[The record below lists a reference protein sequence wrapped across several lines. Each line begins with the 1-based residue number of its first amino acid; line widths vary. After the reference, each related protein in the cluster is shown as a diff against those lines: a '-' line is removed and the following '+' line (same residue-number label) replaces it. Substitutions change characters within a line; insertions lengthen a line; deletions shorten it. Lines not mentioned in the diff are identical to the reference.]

1 MATYGFVHGAAL
13 TPSDLARREETKRL
27 ALSLGHTPSTWKA
40 AGHVYHVYP
49 DAYEA
54 SPDRSVLP
62 PPPPRV
68 VEASAQRTRPETTPV
83 TPAGTLLPDTHADTL
98 LRMWL
103 SPIGARPA
111 STALLLVGQSLWSPV
126 LNGLRGH
133 SPARLYPTTYGDR
146 GLSVTELP
154 IDLTTLSVF
163 RSLTCHANIIVITMP
178 NIAAVAAFAAQRWPL
193 LRDAMPQHSFVFTSP
208 DSGAAELPSRI
219 TDVFTVIRWQDADP
233 QRLPDKKRSLAP
245 PSEPLLMVAASHLRS
260 GGVLHPGLTAAQQ
273 LGLELMSQRD
283 VAYYAMQ
290 EQAAVQAARISAIAG
305 HLPSAKRMR
314 PADFLNPAR
323 VGDAAL
329 QGSAGDFGRNT
340 FA

>member
-1 MATYGFVHGAAL
+1 MFTTVPPQAAGGSAADATA
-13 TPSDLARREETKRL
+13 LARQ
-27 ALSLGHTPSTWKA
+27 LGHTPETWQA
-40 AGHVYHVYP
+40 AGHSYHVYSGRFEVNP
-49 DAYEA
+49 YLPVA
-54 SPDRSVLP
+54 P
-62 PPPPRV
+62 PPLPVVVQASKREAPR
-68 VEASAQRTRPETTPV
+68 EHTPV
-83 TPAGTLLPDTHADTL
+83 TPAGTLLPGTHADTL

-111 STALLLVGQSLWSPV
+111 STPLLLVGQSMWSPV
-126 LNGLRGH
+126 LNAMRSH
-133 SPARLYPTTYGDR
+133 SPARMYPTNYGDR

-233 QRLPDKKRSLAP
+233 QRIPDKKRSLAP

-283 VAYYAMQ
+283 VAHYAMQ
-290 EQAAVQAARISAIAG
+290 EQAAAQAARISAFAG
-305 HLPSAKRMR
+305 HMPSAKRMR
-314 PADFLNPAR
+314 PADFSKPAR
-323 VGDAAL
+323 VMDAAL
-329 QGSAGDFGRNT
+329 QGSAGDFGRYT